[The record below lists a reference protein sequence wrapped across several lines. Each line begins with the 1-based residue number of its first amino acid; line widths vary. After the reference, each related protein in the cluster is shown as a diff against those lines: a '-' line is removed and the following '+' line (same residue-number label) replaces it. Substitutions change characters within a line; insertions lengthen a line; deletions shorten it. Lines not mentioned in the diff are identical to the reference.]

1 MRALEARKIL
11 TIREV
16 AEELK
21 CSKAHVSKILNG
33 KVPGLAKL
41 DHVALGRRK
50 LVRSDWLVEWIESNR
65 TRC

>member
-1 MRALEARKIL
+1 MHVSEGGRIL

-33 KVPGLAKL
+33 KVPGLPKL

-50 LVRSDWLVEWIESNR
+50 LVRSDWLDRWIERNR